1 MPFLILYIGE
11 GRKFDSHAV
20 TYGLEKLKG
29 AKPLEPDDD
38 SWAAY
43 QYEKGND
50 FTTIR
55 FKKDQET
62 IVIDGSGETS
72 LAAAVHIQSSY
83 PDDIHLIDE
92 GYSFD
97 LVLRGIASAEELE
110 QRIREAG
117 G

>member
-1 MPFLILYIGE
+1 MPFLMLYLGE
-11 GRKFDSHAV
+11 GRKFDSQAATNV
-20 TYGLEKLKG
+20 VEKLEG
-29 AKPLEPDDD
+29 AKPLEPDDECRVT
-38 SWAAY
+38 Y
-43 QYEKGND
+43 RYESGDD

-62 IVIDGSGETS
+62 IVIDGSGEAS
-72 LAAAVHIQSSY
+72 LAAAVHIQSGY

-97 LVLRGIASAEELE
+97 LVLRGIASAEELA
-110 QRIREAG
+110 QRIRDAG